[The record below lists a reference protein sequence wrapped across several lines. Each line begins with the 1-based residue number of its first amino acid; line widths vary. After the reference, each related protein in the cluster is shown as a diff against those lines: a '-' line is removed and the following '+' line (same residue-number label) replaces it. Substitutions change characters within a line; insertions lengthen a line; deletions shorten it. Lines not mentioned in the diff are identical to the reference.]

1 MSEADTLH
9 VTATATATAP
19 DTETVTALGSGP
31 VALTPDETVSASEA
45 GRLLGISRTAVVKRI
60 KSGKLAG
67 IKTRNAWEI
76 PRLELDREPSG
87 DVLEAETRNRNPNPS
102 VQPVTRNLK
111 PATEPV
117 TEPVTESLGRNL
129 PLLEL
134 EHARRELDATVT
146 EKQVLEVKLG
156 AAEQRAED
164 FRSCLDRTQA
174 QLDKALTSIESLTD
188 EVKGLTAI
196 VHTRHMLDVSSDE
209 EPRPSVWRRWLGRKK
224 RPARRRQVR
233 IGHA

>member
-1 MSEADTLH
+1 MPEADTLH
-9 VTATATATAP
+9 ETGTATAP
-19 DTETVTALGSGP
+19 ETETETTTALGSGT
-31 VALTPDETVSASEA
+31 VAATPEDTVSASEA

-67 IKTRNAWEI
+67 IKAGNAWEI
-76 PRLELDREPSG
+76 PRFELDRGPSD
-87 DVLEAETRNRNPNPS
+87 DVLRAETRNRNPQPS
-102 VQPVTRNLK
+102 AQPVTRNLK
-111 PATEPV
+111 PESGPATE
-117 TEPVTESLGRNL
+117 SIGQNL

-134 EHARRELDATVT
+134 EHFRRELDATVT

-156 AAEQRAED
+156 ASEQRAED

-174 QLDKALTSIESLTD
+174 QLDKALSSIESLTD

-196 VHTRHMLDVSSDE
+196 VHTRHMLDVPPDE
-209 EPRPSVWRRWLGRKK
+209 ESRPSMWRRWFGRKK
-224 RPARRRQVR
+224 QLARRRQVR